1 MERITGCEGW
11 LRVLDLDDGPA
22 DDDDGGC
29 EEARPRLANRVL
41 VVVYSCIGFDRTP
54 NAVLVGMTKAETKLL
69 WPAVRPPRTIDSRAN
84 IFVID
89 KNADGADG

>member
-1 MERITGCEGW
+1 MERITGCEAW
-11 LRVLDLDDGPA
+11 LPVLDLDDGPA

-29 EEARPRLANRVL
+29 DEAKPRLANRVL
-41 VVVYSCIGFDRTP
+41 VLVYSCIEFDRKP

-69 WPAVRPPRTIDSRAN
+69 WPTVRPPRTMDSRAN

-89 KNADGADG
+89 KNADGANG

>member
-1 MERITGCEGW
+1 MERMTGCEGW
-11 LRVLDLDDGPA
+11 LPVLDLDDGPA
-22 DDDDGGC
+22 DDDESGC

-41 VVVYSCIGFDRTP
+41 VLVYSCIEFDRKP

-69 WPAVRPPRTIDSRAN
+69 WPTVRPPRTMDSRAN

-89 KNADGADG
+89 KNADGANG